1 MLTGYCSCPRG
12 ATRALCKHKDAVSK
26 HFGIANFTTM
36 PMYDAQARKNYL
48 FIASGKFYDDT
59 FLRPFCPTTTRTTT
73 ITTTSTSTVAT
84 STVTTST
91 TTVSSSASV
100 SLLNTV
106 PTSSLISETNLTT
119 MISTARAN
127 VSNDL
132 LAFPNTNNN
141 VDSDNSDN
149 DDIRDDDVRD
159 DDDRDDDDRDDDD
172 RDEAFIA
179 GDEQLEDNDG
189 NIEEEMQD
197 FDEDIEHF
205 KASVRE
211 KWGKPTV
218 RRAFK
223 SFKKG
228 FKRTLQNEN
237 TLIRVMFNFAKETS
251 PNINVGRKRKQGSQI
266 TVQSTA
272 KSRRRYQ
279 SVGRSVATYGR
290 KEKVVEKRSQI
301 VFNEDNDTEG
311 TWHSFPRV
319 TRSQTKKP
327 HNLSETIKNN
337 VSAARKH
344 EKTMFE

>member
-1 MLTGYCSCPRG
+1 M
-12 ATRALCKHKDAVSK
+12 
-26 HFGIANFTTM
+26 N
-36 PMYDAQARKNYL
+36 
-48 FIASGKFYDDT
+48 
-59 FLRPFCPTTTRTTT
+59 
-73 ITTTSTSTVAT
+73 
-84 STVTTST
+84 
-91 TTVSSSASV
+91 
-100 SLLNTV
+100 
-106 PTSSLISETNLTT
+106 
-119 MISTARAN
+119 STARAN

-149 DDIRDDDVRD
+149 N
-159 DDDRDDDDRDDDD
+159 DDD

-251 PNINVGRKRKQGSQI
+251 PNINVGRMDQ
-266 TVQSTA
+266 
-272 KSRRRYQ
+272 
-279 SVGRSVATYGR
+279 
-290 KEKVVEKRSQI
+290 
-301 VFNEDNDTEG
+301 
-311 TWHSFPRV
+311 
-319 TRSQTKKP
+319 
-327 HNLSETIKNN
+327 
-337 VSAARKH
+337 
-344 EKTMFE
+344 